1 MTRQP
6 STTYSIEKEAH
17 LADARM
23 GKLRVSDNEVSTP
36 VLWLGHRVGGN
47 PKPWQAFHLP
57 GVLMNAWDILSTGRA
72 SQKVRKAGIREYLNL
87 ETSCATFLD
96 SGGYLYLK
104 RDDIE
109 PDPLKVLG
117 LYEDS
122 APTVGAVLD
131 YPLDP
136 FLPAK
141 VNEKRWRQTMANT
154 RLMYE
159 RNGDLT
165 LMPIVHAHSVDQA
178 KRACAD
184 LRRIV
189 GEPVVIGIGS
199 LVPLMRTRHDGQVLS
214 GQSPTQS
221 DAPIKRH
228 QSSRH
233 LVIEVIRTIRAE
245 FPNAFLHVF
254 GVGGTT
260 TMHLMFALGV
270 DSLDSIGWRLK
281 AGYGAVQLPGF
292 GDRFTGDRQRKRRTL
307 LKDDEKAKETL
318 LECQCPVCQE
328 HATLEKRLA
337 DLDKSFN
344 NRALHNAWVF
354 AQEAVAFQAQIEAN
368 TVEAFVRQSLQH
380 SPLKSLLPAVFDQPE
395 QTPAEPA

>member
-6 STTYSIEKEAH
+6 STTYNIEKEAH
-17 LADARM
+17 LADARV
-23 GKLRVSDNEVSTP
+23 GKLRVGDNEVSTP
-36 VLWLGHRVGGN
+36 ILWLGHRVGGN

-57 GVLMNAWDILSTGRA
+57 GVLMNAWDILSTGQA
-72 SQKVRKAGIREYLNL
+72 SQKVRRAGIQKYL

-122 APTVGAVLD
+122 APTIGAVLD

-136 FLPAK
+136 FLPTE
-141 VNEKRWRQTMANT
+141 VNEKRWRQTIANT

-159 RNGDLT
+159 RNGHLT

-178 KRACAD
+178 ERACAD
-184 LRRIV
+184 LRQIV
-189 GEPVVIGIGS
+189 GEPVVIGVGS

-214 GQSPTQS
+214 KQPSVQS
-221 DAPIKRH
+221 DAPIKCH

-307 LKDDEKAKETL
+307 LMNDKKTKEAL

-328 HATLEKRLA
+328 HNTLEKRLTA
-337 DLDKSFN
+337 LDTSFN

-354 AQEAVAFQAQIEAN
+354 IQEAATFRTQIEAN
-368 TVEAFVRQSLQH
+368 TVEAFVQQRLQH
-380 SPLKSLLPAVFDQPE
+380 SPLRSLLSAVFDQLE
-395 QTPAEPA
+395 QPSAEPA